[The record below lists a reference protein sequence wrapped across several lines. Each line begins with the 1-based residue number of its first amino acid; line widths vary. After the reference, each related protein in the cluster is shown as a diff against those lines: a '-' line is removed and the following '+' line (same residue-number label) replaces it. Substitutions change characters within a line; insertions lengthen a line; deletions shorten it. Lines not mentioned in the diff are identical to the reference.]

1 MNSLKV
7 STVKKI
13 LQEFSEI
20 TPNYLFAAI
29 HGQIV
34 YVNAKLEKFLNVEN
48 ALLKVKDIL
57 SKSEEGYQLS
67 NARRSIPVDVKHR
80 VITLDDEKVS
90 LYICH
95 DLSQVQKLQKI
106 MQHRCNEYEVFSYR
120 VAHDLKGPLSA
131 AKQYLSMVDPKEID
145 PGMVVETLEKSIGI
159 IQSLYVLS
167 GLSQNTDFQE
177 VDLGSIIP
185 SLEDMMPEFPDY
197 TLSCLHTFHGSPTI
211 TLTLL
216 QNLFKNT
223 LDHFK
228 GKGSPEVKITT
239 EETDDEKVIVRFEDN
254 GPGIPAEEREQIQEA
269 FYKGKESEGL
279 GLGMNIVKKAVE
291 LQEGKMKITDSE
303 ELGGVCIE
311 ITFPASS
318 PDEEY

>member
-1 MNSLKV
+1 MSSLKN
-7 STVKKI
+7 SMIKKI

-20 TPNYLFAAI
+20 TPNYLFAAN

-34 YVNAKLEKFLNVEN
+34 YVNSRLEKFLG
-48 ALLKVKDIL
+48 ADKDLPKVKDIL
-57 SKSEEGYQLS
+57 SKEENGYVLKNS
-67 NARRSIPVDVKHR
+67 RRAIPVEVKHR
-80 VITLDDEKVS
+80 VISIDDEKIS

-95 DLSQVQKLQKI
+95 DLTQVQKLQKT
-106 MQHRCNEYEVFSYR
+106 MQQRCNEYEVFSYR

-131 AKQYLSMVDPKEID
+131 AKQYLSMVDPKELE
-145 PGMVVETLEKSIGI
+145 PEMVVETLEKSIGI

-185 SLEDMMPEFPDY
+185 SLEDMMPDFPDY
-197 TLSCLHTFHGSPTI
+197 TLSCKYTFYGSPTI

-228 GKGSPEVKITT
+228 GKGAPEVKITT
-239 EETDDEKVIVRFEDN
+239 IEAEGDKIILKLEDN
-254 GPGIPAEEREQIQEA
+254 GPGIPPEDRESIQEA
-269 FYKGKESEGL
+269 FYRGKESEGL

-291 LQEGKMKITDSE
+291 LQEGKMKISESE

-311 ITFPASS
+311 MTFPAKD
-318 PDEEY
+318 PDEDF